1 MADTSSSSIEILS
14 LVIGK
19 NFIIFPLPK
28 VIKFFCLLTVISF
41 YLTLI
46 LGCGYTFTCSSF
58 TPSPHYL
65 GSFLGFNR
73 FYVMSFVLLTITMA
87 LLYIGVY
94 LEIRSLCSYYED
106 LALKVTSL
114 ASLVALPLIS
124 LTNEVNSSH
133 FISFTFAYAA
143 LTYLLLSLNLIW
155 LAITSLKLKSKVS
168 MRPIFTTCSITFA
181 VLLALWILVMIQR
194 DQNYKT
200 ENWFINTSIWSTL
213 EWVFLTGKIIFIG
226 LLSNFTRSFKVL
238 IGHNREESDM
248 KEQIELEELGE
259 N

>member
-28 VIKFFCLLTVISF
+28 AIKFFCLLTGISF
-41 YLTLI
+41 YLTLV

-65 GSFLGFNR
+65 GSFLGYNR
-73 FYVMSFVLLTITMA
+73 FYVMSFVLLSITLG
-87 LLYIGVY
+87 LLYVGMY
-94 LEIRSLCSYYED
+94 LEIRNQCSSYED
-106 LALKVTSL
+106 LALRGTSL
-114 ASLVALPLIS
+114 ASLVVLPLIA

-143 LTYLLLSLNLIW
+143 LSYLFLGLNMIW
-155 LAITSLKLKSKVS
+155 LAICSLKLRFKSNMKS
-168 MRPIFTTCSITFA
+168 NFTTCSIS
-181 VLLALWILVMIQR
+181 LALLLVLWVLILIQR

-200 ENWFINTSIWSTL
+200 ENWFINTSVWSSL
-213 EWVFLTGKIIFIG
+213 EWIFLTCKLIFIS
-226 LLSNFTRSFKVL
+226 LLSDFTRSFKVL
-238 IGHNREESDM
+238 IGHNREDSDI
-248 KEQIELEELGE
+248 KDQIELEDLRDD
-259 N
+259 